1 MVELKYVIDTSV
13 AVKWFVQETYSQ
25 AASRLL
31 HHPDYSLQVPE
42 FFLLEFG
49 NVVGKKR
56 RRGEI
61 TPEVRDLM
69 MKEVQN
75 VPWVW
80 HPDKILFSKAFD
92 LADDTYRSLYDCLY
106 LSLAIAIDGQ
116 MVTADLKFYEALKTG
131 PYASRLLWVE
141 YIPQSKE

>member
-1 MVELKYVIDTSV
+1 MVKRRYVIDTSV
-13 AVKWFVQETYSQ
+13 AVKWFVQEVYSE
-25 AASRLL
+25 AALRVP

-69 MKEVQN
+69 MTEVQN

-80 HPDKILFSKAFD
+80 HPDKMLFAKAFD
-92 LADDTYRSLYDCLY
+92 LADETGRSLYDCLY
-106 LSLAIAIDGQ
+106 LSLALAIDGQ
-116 MVTADLKFYEALKTG
+116 MVTADRKFYEALQTS
-131 PYASRLLWVE
+131 PYANRLLWVE
-141 YIPQSKE
+141 DIP